1 VYVRYSTEARYSL
14 TAFGRH
20 KLVGST
26 LESEEMEY
34 LTGGMV
40 LEAINPAVANTVTE
54 LLLLSVQNVLQ
65 P

>member
-1 VYVRYSTEARYSL
+1 
-14 TAFGRH
+14 
-20 KLVGST
+20 
-26 LESEEMEY
+26 MEY